1 MTRLTYRSKKGEG
14 FFYAVVP
21 ELLEVVRANVVVAMV
36 MVMVMVMAMTMTMA
50 MTMAMGGVMVAAAV
64 VKEVG
69 GKTGVKVMPTKELL
83 VHIRPCLHQSE
94 PVACG
99 T

>member
-36 MVMVMVMAMTMTMA
+36 MVMVMAMTMTMTMA

-83 VHIRPCLHQSE
+83 VHIRPCLHRSE